1 MTLRDYARRITA
13 EAQAR
18 GYSADRYRAD
28 DPIVQPFVLLDKQQA
43 DLKSQ
48 MDKIMA
54 MCWVDRECEVVPYD
68 QGEFAKAQDKIQAL
82 MEKVNHNQR
91 VLEELEETVQKLG
104 LTEDRYSIRTLR
116 GERMKAQEMMDFLRM
131 QTDQRLRSKWDAVLE
146 VGGTREMYE
155 KLPEVVA
162 ANQKLQADLK
172 PLEEKIAVL
181 DEQIAALDAIV
192 SKFRR

>member
-1 MTLRDYARRITA
+1 
-13 EAQAR
+13 
-18 GYSADRYRAD
+18 
-28 DPIVQPFVLLDKQQA
+28 
-43 DLKSQ
+43 

-68 QGEFAKAQDKIQAL
+68 PGEFAKAQDRIQAL
-82 MEKVNHNQR
+82 KEKVDHNQR
-91 VLEELEETVQKLG
+91 VLEELEAKVAELG

-116 GERMKAQEMMDFLRM
+116 GERLKAQEMMDFLRM
-131 QTDQRLRSKWDAVLE
+131 QTDQRLRPKWDAVLE

-162 ANQKLQADLK
+162 ANQKLQAEIE
-172 PLEEKIAVL
+172 PLEQKIKVL

>member
-1 MTLRDYARRITA
+1 MTA

-18 GYSADRYRAD
+18 GYAADRYKAQ
-28 DPIVQPFVLLDKQQA
+28 DPIVQPFVELDKQQA
-43 DLKSQ
+43 ALKTQ
-48 MDKIMA
+48 MDSIMK
-54 MCWVDRECEVVPYD
+54 MCWVDRDCNVVPYD
-68 QGEFAKAQDKIQAL
+68 PGEFTKAQDKIQAL
-82 MEKVNHNQR
+82 MEKVNHNSK

-116 GERMKAQEMMDFLRM
+116 GERQKSQEMMDFLRM
-131 QTDQRLRSKWDAVLE
+131 QTDQRLRPKWDAVLE

-162 ANQKLQADLK
+162 ANQKLQAETQ
-172 PLEEKIAVL
+172 PLEEKIKVL
-181 DEQIAALDAIV
+181 DEQITALDAIV

>member
-1 MTLRDYARRITA
+1 MTLREYARRITA

-18 GYSADRYRAD
+18 GYAADRYKAD
-28 DPIVQPFVLLDKQQA
+28 DPIVQPFAVLDKQQA
-43 DLKSQ
+43 ALKSQ

-68 QGEFAKAQDKIQAL
+68 PGEFAKAQDRIQAL
-82 MEKVNHNQR
+82 KEKVDHNQR
-91 VLEELEETVQKLG
+91 VLEELEAKVAELG

-116 GERMKAQEMMDFLRM
+116 GERLKAQEMMDFLRM
-131 QTDQRLRSKWDAVLE
+131 QTDQRLRPKWDAVLE

-162 ANQKLQADLK
+162 ANQKLQAEIE
-172 PLEEKIAVL
+172 PLEQKIKVL
-181 DEQIAALDAIV
+181 DM
-192 SKFRR
+192 SR